1 MKREDKIKLLNALHD
16 EQAKGLTRYPS
27 PSKDPWNASVY
38 VEGGTLYPR

>member
-16 EQAKGLTRYPS
+16 DQSKGLSHYSS

-38 VEGGTLYPR
+38 VEGGTTNPR